1 MCYLTGRLVRLRR
14 RLLARLTVADLQ
26 QMKRDGK
33 KIAAAV
39 VHDFQMAKICEMAGA
54 DILSVGD
61 SVGQRFLAVPNSED
75 FTVAD
80 MIPFGK
86 AVVRASERAVV
97 SVDMPPDT
105 CKGGATEIAK
115 AARRIKDEVGAAMTK
130 MDVRGREDSA
140 FEDIR
145 AVVETGLAAYPH
157 LGFPGGPGQAL
168 HGSPEDHDH
177 MMRLAHTLY
186 EAGAS
191 IIDLAGVT
199 TEIYAD
205 VCNSLPIPVIG
216 GAAGP
221 EADGHIDVSYALVG
235 YVFAAMDRTDPPSTS
250 KFMFDMLEK
259 SIGNIHAGKW

>member
-1 MCYLTGRLVRLRR
+1 M
-14 RLLARLTVADLQ
+14 AKLTVADLQ

-130 MDVRGREDSA
+130 KDVRGREDSA

-145 AVVETGLAAYPH
+145 AVVESGLFGISHESTFKQTRPRRIVGGGICRSHRERHHSVAARRKPIG
-157 LGFPGGPGQAL
+157 LCL
-168 HGSPEDHDH
+168 L
-177 MMRLAHTLY
+177 LA
-186 EAGAS
+186 S
-191 IIDLAGVT
+191 
-199 TEIYAD
+199 
-205 VCNSLPIPVIG
+205 
-216 GAAGP
+216 
-221 EADGHIDVSYALVG
+221 
-235 YVFAAMDRTDPPSTS
+235 
-250 KFMFDMLEK
+250 
-259 SIGNIHAGKW
+259 